1 MADKDQD
8 AVDIMG
14 ETLECLLRAPP
25 SNDPQEV
32 AESFKQHVRKLFGGE
47 RITVR
52 KCVQQAAD
60 RAETRARVRAE
71 YNGRNINEI
80 TARYNISRRTVYN
93 YLK

>member
-1 MADKDQD
+1 MAADDRDFVD
-8 AVDIMG
+8 ALGEMLEYILSMQPDI
-14 ETLECLLRAPP
+14 EPDAC
-25 SNDPQEV
+25 
-32 AESFKQHVRKLFGGE
+32 AEWFKHQVRTHYDGE
-47 RITVR
+47 RVTVR
-52 KCVQQAAD
+52 KSTMREQT